1 MENLKP
7 NYAKKLARLRYQ
19 DEILKLHFQKKSIRD
34 IEQIINYKLARTN
47 LNTKLSKS
55 SIHSI
60 IQKYKEK

>member
-7 NYAKKLARLRYQ
+7 NYAKKMAQLRYK

-60 IQKYKEK
+60 IPKYKRK